1 MKALPV
7 SRTAHLRLMASYNQ
21 WMNERLYAS
30 AAVLSAE
37 ALSADRKA
45 FFGSIL
51 GTLNH
56 IATGDILWLQRFAS
70 HPVQYAALA
79 HVAAM
84 PKPAALDDMHAADL
98 AGLWKLRR
106 DLDQSTLALADEVHE
121 EELDQ
126 PISWVNRKGIAMRR
140 EFFPLLVHFFNHQTH
155 HRGQVTTL
163 LSQEG
168 IDMGSTDLLELIPQA
183 D

>member
-1 MKALPV
+1 M

-30 AAVLSAE
+30 AAALPAQ

-56 IATGDILWLQRFAS
+56 IATGDILWLQRFAT
-70 HPVQYAALA
+70 HPARHAALA
-79 HVAAM
+79 AVASL
-84 PKPAALDDMHAADL
+84 PKPAALDEPRADGL
-98 AGLWKLRR
+98 PGLWELRR
-106 DLDQSTLALADEVHE
+106 DLDRTILALSGEICE
-121 EELDQ
+121 EELDH
-126 PISWVNRKGIAMRR
+126 PISWVNRKGVASTKA
-140 EFFPLLVHFFNHQTH
+140 FYPLMVHFFNHQTH

-168 IDMGSTDLLELIPQA
+168 IDMGSTDLLDLIPQA
-183 D
+183 G